1 MACTVSRLSSFSAEI
16 LYREQQSR
24 FMNSKRAA
32 YGHAHCLKTPP
43 VYIHNGHF
51 TQNERIKVHLK

>member
-1 MACTVSRLSSFSAEI
+1 MACTVSRLSSFSAER
-16 LYREQQSR
+16 LYTEQQSR

-32 YGHAHCLKTPP
+32 YDHAHCLKTPP

>member
-1 MACTVSRLSSFSAEI
+1 MACTVSRLSSLSAEI
-16 LYREQQSR
+16 PYTEQQSR
-24 FMNSKRAA
+24 LMNSKRAA
-32 YGHAHCLKTPP
+32 YDHAHCLKTPP